1 MPTPHGDHGL
11 AFGMPEVRLLR
22 RALHIAMKSGAG
34 TGAATDPAAVSD
46 STDVSDPAA
55 VSDAP
60 AASAF
65 WLLDRAIA
73 EAENERDRLRAFH
86 LAELDLQR
94 RAVPGSAATYLSA
107 LSRAVDAYG
116 HIPTAADLAALR
128 AIADLPCSPRERS
141 RRAALLVYCADLAD
155 RALDARLA
163 EEARN
168 RDAG

>member
-22 RALHIAMKSGAG
+22 RALRIAMKSDPGP
-34 TGAATDPAAVSD
+34 GAAADPAASD
-46 STDVSDPAA
+46 ASDA
-55 VSDAP
+55 SDAP
-60 AASAF
+60 TASAF

-73 EAENERDRLRAFH
+73 EAEAERDRLRAFH

-107 LSRAVDAYG
+107 LSRAVDAYA

-128 AIADLPCSPRERS
+128 AIADLPCSPRERT
-141 RRAALLVYCADLAD
+141 RRDTLLAYCTDLAD

-168 RDAG
+168 RGAG

>member
-22 RALHIAMKSGAG
+22 RALHIAMKS
-34 TGAATDPAAVSD
+34 DPG
-46 STDVSDPAA
+46 SDPAA
-55 VSDAP
+55 ASDAP
-60 AASAF
+60 TASAF

-73 EAENERDRLRAFH
+73 EAVSERDRLRAFH

-107 LSRAVDAYG
+107 LSRAVDVYA

-128 AIADLPCSPRERS
+128 AIADLPCSPRERT
-141 RRAALLVYCADLAD
+141 RRATLLAYCTDLAD

-163 EEARN
+163 EEARS
-168 RDAG
+168 RGAG

>member
-22 RALHIAMKSGAG
+22 RALRIAMKSDPGS
-34 TGAATDPAAVSD
+34 GAAADPAA
-46 STDVSDPAA
+46 A
-55 VSDAP
+55 SDAP
-60 AASAF
+60 TASAF

-73 EAENERDRLRAFH
+73 EAEAERDRLRAFH

-107 LSRAVDAYG
+107 LSRAVDAYA

-128 AIADLPCSPRERS
+128 AIAELPCSPRERS
-141 RRAALLVYCADLAD
+141 RRDTLLAYCTDLAD
-155 RALDARLA
+155 RALDARLTA
-163 EEARN
+163 EAR
-168 RDAG
+168 RKAGRPRCAG